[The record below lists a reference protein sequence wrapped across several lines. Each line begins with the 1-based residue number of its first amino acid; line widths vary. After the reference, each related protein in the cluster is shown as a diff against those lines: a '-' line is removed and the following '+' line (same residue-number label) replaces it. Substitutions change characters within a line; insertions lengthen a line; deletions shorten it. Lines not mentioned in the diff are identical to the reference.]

1 MRLSPEE
8 MELFEASCRD
18 AENVHAQEL
27 LNVFG
32 AERALDVLKHMPTI
46 PLGLL
51 VDIISHLWRA
61 MNHEMR
67 RRGGGELTASLDGE
81 A

>member
-1 MRLSPEE
+1 VRLSPQE
-8 MELFEASCRD
+8 MDLFEASCRD
-18 AENVHAQEL
+18 AGNMHAQEL

-32 AERALDVLKHMPTI
+32 AERALEVLHQMPTI

-51 VDIISHLWRA
+51 VDIVSHLWHA

-67 RRGGGELTASLDGE
+67 KRGRDFIPSVDFET
-81 A
+81 

>member
-8 MELFEASCRD
+8 MDLFEASCKD
-18 AENVHAQEL
+18 AGNEHAQEL

-32 AERALDVLKHMPTI
+32 AERALDVLNHMPTI

-51 VDIISHLWRA
+51 IDIISHLWNA

-67 RRGGGELTASLDGE
+67 RRGRGGFDPQLDE
-81 A
+81 T